1 MADATYKIVI
11 LDSTIGDVEAE
22 MNRLAAKGYRLRE
35 VVQAAT
41 SPSATFKPLAI
52 MERVEESRG

>member
-1 MADATYKIVI
+1 MVTTYRIVI
-11 LDSTIGDVEAE
+11 LVGDLEDVEVK
-22 MNRLAAKGYRLRE
+22 MNTLAAEGYRLRS